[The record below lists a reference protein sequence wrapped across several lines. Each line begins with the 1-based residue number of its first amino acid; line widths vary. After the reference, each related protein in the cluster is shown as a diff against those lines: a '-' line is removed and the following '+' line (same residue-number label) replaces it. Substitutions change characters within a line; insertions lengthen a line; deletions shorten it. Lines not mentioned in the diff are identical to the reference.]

1 MSSPLHDTSY
11 RAFVD
16 HLTALRSRAGVTQ
29 AELARRL
36 DKPQSY
42 VSKVERYE
50 RRIDPA
56 EFRAFAKALDADPA
70 GVYESV
76 VAMLDS

>member
-1 MSSPLHDTSY
+1 MSSPLHDASY

-16 HLTALRSRAGVTQ
+16 HLTAVRGRAGVTQ

-36 DKPQSY
+36 AKPQSY
-42 VSKVERYE
+42 ISKIERYE

-56 EFRAFAKALDADPA
+56 EFRAIAMSLGTEPADAFAAVIATLK
-70 GVYESV
+70 
-76 VAMLDS
+76 